1 MVDCGSTSNDAI
13 DFLNDNKIKSIVVD
27 HHEISKPFPK
37 ANCIINPK
45 KDNEL
50 IEYNYLCATAL
61 VYFFIDLL
69 TTKIKSR
76 MNIQHYLIYVLLATV
91 CDVMP
96 LRKLNRV
103 IALQVLENFKVDS
116 INFFKE
122 IYTLSKKKK
131 KLTINDLGYLLGP
144 ILNSGGRL
152 GHSIYAT
159 QVLSSDDVE
168 IVKNSHLNY
177 LN

>member
-61 VYFFIDLL
+61 VYFFVDLL

-116 INFFKE
+116 INFCPPNPGFTLIIKTRSIISKMGTTLFIEVSGFKD
-122 IYTLSKKKK
+122 IPTF
-131 KLTINDLGYLLGP
+131 LL
-144 ILNSGGRL
+144 
-152 GHSIYAT
+152 
-159 QVLSSDDVE
+159 
-168 IVKNSHLNY
+168 
-177 LN
+177 